1 LLAKNIQRRN
11 IMGMGTWLAFG
22 LGAAVGDSGADVL
35 TKRYFVHL
43 SPYGMALV
51 RLLGAVPFLA
61 LVGLYLSLPS
71 LTPPFWLIVAT
82 MLPLE
87 AAAMV
92 LYMRALRICHLSL
105 CVPFLAFTPVFLIFT
120 GWLVLGESLNR
131 WGIAGTIMIA
141 LGSYILGLG
150 LDGNGKVGFLSP
162 LKALAA
168 ERGARYML
176 IVAALYSCT
185 AALYKSAILHSAPA
199 FFGVMY
205 PLAFTGLMVTAYP
218 WNRVQLRPTLRAH
231 GGRWLVL
238 GFCFALSCLSL
249 AGGMELAPAAYMVAV
264 KRLSLLLS
272 VLMGGLWLQERPFLP
287 RIIGAGLMCAGVGL
301 IALRG

>member
-1 LLAKNIQRRN
+1 
-11 IMGMGTWLAFG
+11 MGTWLALG
-22 LGAAVGDSGADVL
+22 LGAALGDSGADVL
-35 TKRYFVHL
+35 TKRYFVQL
-43 SPYGMALV
+43 PPYGMALA
-51 RLLGAVPFLA
+51 RLLGAVPFLV
-61 LVGLYLSLPS
+61 LVGLCLSLPQ
-71 LTPPFWLIVAT
+71 LTPPFWLIVAS

-87 AAAMV
+87 TAAML
-92 LYMRALRICHLSL
+92 LYMRALRTCHLSL
-105 CVPFLAFTPVFLIFT
+105 CIPFLAFTPVFLIFT
-120 GWLVLGESLNR
+120 GWLVLGETLNY
-131 WGIAGTIMIA
+131 WGIAGTVMIA
-141 LGSYILGLG
+141 VGSYILGLG
-150 LDGNGKVGFLSP
+150 LHSQGRVSFVAP

-176 IVAALYSCT
+176 AVAALYSCT
-185 AALYKSAILHSAPA
+185 SALYKSAILHSAPA

-218 WNRVQLRPTLRAH
+218 WNRVKLQPTLRAH
-231 GGRWLVL
+231 RGQWLVL

-287 RIIGAGLMCAGVGL
+287 RIIGSGLMCVGVTL
-301 IALRG
+301 IALMG